1 MNRIFFSIV
10 FLYLFKAEAQTS
22 AFQLA
27 DSLFAMGNYQKA
39 IELYQKST
47 PKISAATYQKIAQA
61 YQATGNLSLAIRNYE
76 EAIQQNQE
84 LVVAKSRLAKLYYQN
99 SKYQLSDSLFRELI
113 QHYPENPDFYYR
125 LALVKEKLKDTTAI
139 QDFKKVLE
147 IDEHHQ
153 KALYELAKVH
163 YEKKNHVE
171 VENLG
176 EKALSSYPENTG
188 ILSLLAQNALAQR
201 NYYLAKSRF
210 EQLLQLNKKS
220 VFIHL
225 NLGYCYF
232 NLKEYEKA
240 AQQFKEVIQL
250 ENNHQL
256 AGLFAGK
263 SLLMLERY
271 QEAESF
277 LRVAVVLADQPLDDY
292 YTSFALSLQKQKKFK
307 QAIDNFKIAL
317 EESPKNYR
325 APYELAV
332 CVDNYYKDVQ
342 AKINYYQLFINK
354 FKKEHKAK
362 YYLFLAKERLSDL
375 KEQQHLAKK

>member
-1 MNRIFFSIV
+1 MNRIFFSKI

-139 QDFKKVLE
+139 RDFKKVLE

-153 KALYELAKVH
+153 KALYELAKDNSELQVV
-163 YEKKNHVE
+163 EKNINELLMTYDKSDELKNFIKNPTE
-171 VENLG
+171 SQANQ
-176 EKALSSYPENTG
+176 LSV
-188 ILSLLAQNALAQR
+188 
-201 NYYLAKSRF
+201 
-210 EQLLQLNKKS
+210 LNKLS
-220 VFIHL
+220 TEM
-225 NLGYCYF
+225 NLSK
-232 NLKEYEKA
+232 L
-240 AQQFKEVIQL
+240 V
-250 ENNHQL
+250 
-256 AGLFAGK
+256 
-263 SLLMLERY
+263 
-271 QEAESF
+271 
-277 LRVAVVLADQPLDDY
+277 
-292 YTSFALSLQKQKKFK
+292 KKFICDSK
-307 QAIDNFKIAL
+307 
-317 EESPKNYR
+317 
-325 APYELAV
+325 
-332 CVDNYYKDVQ
+332 
-342 AKINYYQLFINK
+342 
-354 FKKEHKAK
+354 
-362 YYLFLAKERLSDL
+362 
-375 KEQQHLAKK
+375 